1 MLSNLNSALRQFA
14 KSPGFT
20 AVAILTLALG
30 IGANTAIFSLL
41 DAVVLRPLPV
51 SHPETLALLSPGKT
65 APSASTGPHAIA
77 YPMYRALRDQASPV
91 FDGLLCHFRLFANV
105 RARGETQRLTVELV
119 SGNYYNVLGGGA
131 ALGRTLTPDD
141 DRQPGAHPVA
151 VLSYDYWMSAFD
163 GDPAVLGQTI
173 HFNGQPL
180 TVVGV
185 SAKGFTGVDLDFNPQ
200 IRVPMMM
207 TAALFPSMTWVG
219 LENSTMRWVE
229 VFGRL
234 KSGVSLVQAQAALQP
249 LYRSWMQSAIDSG
262 VYGRINGTDREK
274 FLHSS
279 LDVLSGAHGT
289 SFLQADWSTP
299 LRLLSVMSALLLL
312 LTCVN
317 VASLFI
323 GRGIARRGE
332 IAVRLALGASRAHLV
347 RLLFAES
354 LFIVALGGAAGVW
367 LAPLA
372 TNALAPLLPVT
383 TDSPAN
389 ISTDLNAHILLVSA
403 GVTAI
408 AAILAGLLPALLATR
423 GDLAPSLGQAS
434 TRTLPRGRFRQA
446 LVIAQVSVSVL
457 LLFGSGLFVRSLQNL
472 YRVPPGFKTDSVVTF
487 GLDPVLNGY
496 PRARSEEIYRQVQER
511 LAAMPGVDSAA
522 IGLVRLLGGT
532 DSWGSGTAVDGLP
545 PPADGNQNIFCN
557 AVSLDYFRTLRIGFR
572 QGRDFRASDKTDSP
586 AVVIVNRAFVR
597 HFLGSVEPLG
607 RHTWLSSPQGG
618 FRLAEIVG
626 VVEDTHYNSVR
637 GDSPAQVFVP
647 YSQFF
652 SVSGMNGYV
661 RSNLPPGQVAALIRA
676 TVHAVDPA
684 LPIHAL
690 RTMDEQRDRSL
701 GTERVIA
708 LLATAFGV
716 LATLLAGVGLFGVL
730 NYTVAR
736 RTPEL
741 GLRMVLGAPATR
753 VAWLVVR
760 EVIVLGGLGLAI
772 AIPAGWAASR
782 LVTSQ
787 LAGLT
792 PNDPLTA
799 AAVVLA
805 LTLVAFIATAIPVR
819 RATRINP
826 MTALRTE

>member
-1 MLSNLNSALRQFA
+1 MHDLRYAFRQLL

-20 AVAILTLALG
+20 AVSVLTLALG

-51 SHPETLALLSPGKT
+51 RHPEALALLSPGKT
-65 APSASTGPHAIA
+65 APSASTGPHSLA
-77 YPMYRALRDQASPV
+77 YPMYRALRDQVSPV

-119 SGNYYNVLGGGA
+119 SGNYYRVLGVGT

-151 VLSYDYWMSAFD
+151 ELSYDYWISAFG

-180 TVVGV
+180 IVVGV
-185 SAKGFTGVDLDFNPQ
+185 SEKGFTGVDLDFNPQ

-219 LENSTMRWVE
+219 LGNSTMRWVE

-234 KSGVSLVQAQAALQP
+234 KPGVSLGQAQSALQP

-262 VYGRINGTDREK
+262 AYGQLTKSDREK

-279 LDVLSGAHGT
+279 LDVLSGARGT
-289 SFLQADWSTP
+289 SFLQADWSRP
-299 LRLLSVMSALLLL
+299 LRLLSVMGALLLL

-317 VASLFI
+317 IASLFI

-332 IAVRLALGASRAHLV
+332 IAVRLALGASRARIV
-347 RLLFAES
+347 AQLFVES
-354 LFIVALGGAAGVW
+354 LLVAGLGGAAGIW
-367 LAPLA
+367 LAPLV

-389 ISTDLNAHILLVSA
+389 ISTNLNGYILLVSV
-403 GVTAI
+403 GVTAL

-423 GDLAPSLGQAS
+423 GDLAPSLRQAT

-446 LVIAQVSVSVL
+446 LVVAQVSASVL

-472 YRVPPGFKTDSVVTF
+472 YRISPGFKTDAVVAF

-496 PRARSEEIYRQVQER
+496 SRARAEEIYQQVRER

-532 DSWGSGTAVDGLP
+532 DSWASGTAVDGLP

-557 AVSLDYFRTLRIGFR
+557 AISPEYFRTLHIGFR

-597 HFLGSVEPLG
+597 HFLGRVEPLG
-607 RHTWLSSPQGG
+607 RHTWLSSSQGG
-618 FRLAEIVG
+618 FRLAEIIG
-626 VVEDTHYNSVR
+626 VVEDTYYNSMH
-637 GDSPAQVFVP
+637 GDSPVQVFVP

-652 SVSGMNGYV
+652 TVSGMNGYV
-661 RSNLPPGQVAALIRA
+661 RSSLPPDQVVALVRTA
-676 TVHAVDPA
+676 VRAVDPT

-690 RTMDEQRDRSL
+690 RTMNEQRDRSL

-708 LLATAFGV
+708 LLATAFGG

-741 GLRMVLGAPATR
+741 GLRMALGAPGGR
-753 VAWLVVR
+753 VAWLVIR
-760 EVIVLGGLGLAI
+760 EVIVLCGCGLAI
-772 AIPAGWAASR
+772 AIPVAWAASR
-782 LVTSQ
+782 LVASQ
-787 LAGLT
+787 LTGIT
-792 PNDPLTA
+792 PTDPLTA

-805 LTLVAFIATAIPVR
+805 LALVAFVATAIPAR
-819 RATRINP
+819 RAARIDP
-826 MTALRTE
+826 MVALRAD